1 MRTSNNLE
9 NKTLPDMYWK
19 LQLVCMK
26 VQAKSSLEPQM
37 GYNQD
42 QIKYLWWINVH
53 YDLFDHLGNYRNIM
67 QFQIS
72 SIRERR

>member
-1 MRTSNNLE
+1 MRPSNNLE
-9 NKTLPDMYWK
+9 NKTLPDMNWK

-42 QIKYLWWINVH
+42 
-53 YDLFDHLGNYRNIM
+53 
-67 QFQIS
+67 
-72 SIRERR
+72 